1 MAQWEK
7 EFNEAMN
14 AGREDLDQDYDQDIS
29 AQFAGLNRE
38 FGLNEGFEVDND
50 GMPVMGP
57 YAFGVQFFPRDFGVS
72 NYRYRARKLAL
83 K

>member
-14 AGREDLDQDYDQDIS
+14 AGREDLDQDYDQNIS

-38 FGLNEGFEVDND
+38 LGLINEGFKVDD
-50 GMPVMGP
+50 EGMPIMGP
-57 YAFGVQFFPRDFGVS
+57 YTFG
-72 NYRYRARKLAL
+72 L
-83 K
+83 